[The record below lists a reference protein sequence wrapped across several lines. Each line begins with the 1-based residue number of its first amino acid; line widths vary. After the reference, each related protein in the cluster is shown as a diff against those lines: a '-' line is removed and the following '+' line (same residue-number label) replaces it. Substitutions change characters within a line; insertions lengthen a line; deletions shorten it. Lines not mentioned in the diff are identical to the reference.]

1 MLTVGSALY
10 SVGKFVMGRLVVAG
24 SPLAA
29 LSCQFTHGLC
39 LRAYGPALHMSE
51 PIAGKS
57 SEYPAK
63 VKPVASGACPRLGV
77 VKVCGQELSVIP
89 WVDPENSAKS
99 FGWLG

>member
-39 LRAYGPALHMSE
+39 LRAYGPSLQIME
-51 PIAGKS
+51 PTEGKS
-57 SEYPAK
+57 SEYPANVSPAAIK
-63 VKPVASGACPRLGV
+63 LCPRLGV
-77 VKVCGQELSVIP
+77 VKVCGHELSVIP
-89 WVDPENSAKS
+89 WVDPEKIAR
-99 FGWLG
+99 